1 MIIFEHTNV
10 CSFFIIYKFLQI
22 MLVIIRSRCII
33 ISSTVNTVEMEGLYD
48 FN

>member
-10 CSFFIIYKFLQI
+10 CSFFIYKILQI

>member
-10 CSFFIIYKFLQI
+10 CSFFFLKFLQI
-22 MLVIIRSRCII
+22 MLAIIRSRCII